1 MAKISHIAKNMKIKK
16 IGSLFKKH
24 NSGSWAINLALEDEN
39 KVPET
44 TSTNFSNA
52 KLLRKKVTSTLPK
65 NILKATI
72 YALKL
77 VQFKIGYPLSIIQ
90 TYPKESL

>member
-24 NSGSWAINLALEDEN
+24 NSGSWAINLALENEN
-39 KVPET
+39 KIPET
-44 TSTNFSNA
+44 TFTNFSNA
-52 KLLRKKVTSTLPK
+52 KLLRKIVTSTPLK
-65 NILKATI
+65 NIPKATI

-77 VQFKIGYPLSIIQ
+77 VQLKIGYLLSMIQ
-90 TYPKESL
+90 TYRKESL